1 MSPRRL
7 IAVLGIL
14 AASAAAALTLA
25 AGASAEAGVEH
36 LSFRDPFVGSFY
48 NICDMEQ
55 GPDSPM
61 FTASGFAQQQATLVL
76 VDDLHVHVTMQ
87 SVTHL
92 NGTYP
97 DGRHVTFNSTFLE
110 SATVNVDPISL
121 ETGELVLASALTA
134 TAVQH
139 GVINVQ
145 GKDGAPDQN
154 YDAVSHLTYTPDLR
168 LASLKVEFRGG
179 CK

>member
-14 AASAAAALTLA
+14 VASAVAALTLA

-48 NICDMEQ
+48 NICDLEQ

-61 FTASGFAQQQATLVL
+61 FTASGFAEQQLTLVL

-97 DGRHVTFNSTFLE
+97 DGRHVVFNATFLQ
-110 SATVNVDPISL
+110 SATVDVDPISL

-134 TAVQH
+134 TVVQH

-145 GKDGAPDQN
+145 GKDGAPDEN